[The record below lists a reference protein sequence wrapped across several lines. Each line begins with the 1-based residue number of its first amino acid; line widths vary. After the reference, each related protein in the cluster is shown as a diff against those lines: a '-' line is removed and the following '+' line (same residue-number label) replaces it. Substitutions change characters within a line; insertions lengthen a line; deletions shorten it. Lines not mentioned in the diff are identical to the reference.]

1 MGELEEEVRLGAARE
16 AELLRRMREGEKEL
30 SVAVKTMSSLAA
42 KVRVDKN
49 VARGGESFDGK
60 GLRSSPLPAHG
71 SAEARGRGDAS
82 RQLMHTEA
90 AAESQGETRRSRLP
104 PNYSVFF

>member
-1 MGELEEEVRLGAARE
+1 MRLGAARE

-60 GLRSSPLPAHG
+60 GLRSPL